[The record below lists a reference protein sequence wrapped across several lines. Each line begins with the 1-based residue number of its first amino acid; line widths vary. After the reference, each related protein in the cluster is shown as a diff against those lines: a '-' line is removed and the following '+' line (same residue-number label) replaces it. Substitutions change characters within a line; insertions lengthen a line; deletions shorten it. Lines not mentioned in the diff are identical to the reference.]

1 MNLPWTYAGLPTLSL
16 PSGLDPAGLPLGIQ
30 VVGRYLR
37 DEDLVVGAM
46 KLFEALSDQED
57 PERAQ
62 EESAQVLDASKNGF
76 GARL

>member
-37 DEDLVVGAM
+37 DEDLVVSAM
-46 KLFEALSDQED
+46 ELFEALSDQED

-62 EESAQVLDASKNGF
+62 EESAGT
-76 GARL
+76 